1 MLSFEYANF
10 AQVVLV
16 KSGYR
21 RVDAL
26 SNPGVRDL
34 VAPLKSTTGTED
46 NRLSL
51 LLS

>member
-1 MLSFEYANF
+1 MSFKNANF

-16 KSGYR
+16 KRGYR

-26 SNPGVRDL
+26 SNQGVRDL
-34 VAPLKSTTGTED
+34 VAPLKSTGTED

-51 LLS
+51 VLS